1 MTPAPGRER
10 LVVEVTDV
18 FVAYRSGAEPVMALR
33 GADLTLAA
41 GERLLVAGPN
51 GSGKSTLLRVV
62 TGDQPVLA
70 GRVEVGGAAVHAM
83 DDAERRRWRTRAL
96 GFVDQHARRNLLPE
110 LDVRGNVALQLRLTG
125 TRPAVARTRAEQTLD
140 RLGLGALARVDVR
153 RLSGGE
159 AQRVALCAAVA
170 HGPALVL
177 ADEPTGELDED
188 AAHQVYGLLEAVAAD
203 GTGVILVSHDP
214 RSDAFVDRAVRLRDG
229 RLAEEWVPGRGA
241 ATQVAQ
247 VADSRGW
254 VRLPSEQL
262 ASTGGRPTSWT
273 VRPDAGGLVL
283 RPAAARAPR
292 PQVDAVPV
300 EGEPVEGE
308 PVDGEPV
315 DGRPVDAVVRVA
327 PDEQPVVT
335 LAGVA
340 AGWDARTLLEG
351 LDLALRPGSWTALR
365 GPSGSGKSTLLTL
378 VAGLSDPRAGRV
390 EVGGTGWAGLDRA
403 GRAAHRR
410 RWLAY
415 GLQRAN
421 LVETMT
427 VAENIAL
434 AAASRGRPVDP
445 DEAAE
450 LAARLGLTAQL
461 ATPAGVLSGG
471 ERQRASLA
479 RVLVSQAPVLVLDE
493 PTSQQDDVSAARV
506 VAALGAA
513 SAAGAVVLVASHD
526 PSVLDRADL
535 TLVLGARAHGQA
547 VETISSARA
556 RSAG

>member
-1 MTPAPGRER
+1 MSPGPDRGR
-10 LVVEVTDV
+10 PVVEVTDV
-18 FVAYRSGAEPVMALR
+18 FVAYRGGAEPVMALR

-83 DDAERRRWRTRAL
+83 DETARRRWRTQAL

-110 LDVRGNVALQLRLTG
+110 LDVRDNVALQLRLTG
-125 TRPAVARTRAEQTLD
+125 TRPAAARRQAEQTLE
-140 RLGLGALARVDVR
+140 RLGLGALAGADVR

-177 ADEPTGELDED
+177 ADEPTGELDEE

-229 RLAEEWVPGRGA
+229 RLAEEWVPGR
-241 ATQVAQ
+241 TPVAQ

-254 VRLPSEQL
+254 VRVPVELL
-262 ASTGGRPTSWT
+262 GGSTGRPATWT
-273 VRPDAGGLVL
+273 VRPDAGALRL
-283 RPAAARAPR
+283 RPGRANPVVPAAFAPDAA
-292 PQVDAVPV
+292 PAAPGAAVPTP
-300 EGEPVEGE
+300 GG
-308 PVDGEPV
+308 
-315 DGRPVDAVVRVA
+315 DALVA
-327 PDEQPVVT
+327 

-340 AGWDARTLLEG
+340 AGWSGRRLFAD
-351 LDLALRPGSWTALR
+351 LDLALRPGTWTALR

-378 VAGLSDPRAGRV
+378 VAGLTDPRSGRV
-390 EVGGTGWAGLDRA
+390 EVGGTTWAGLDRSA
-403 GRAAHRR
+403 RAAHRR

-427 VAENIAL
+427 VAENVAL
-434 AAASRGRPVDP
+434 AAAFRGRTVED
-445 DEAAE
+445 DEVVT
-450 LAARLGLTAQL
+450 LGARLGLTAQL
-461 ATPAGVLSGG
+461 GTPAGVLSGG

-479 RVLVSQAPVLVLDE
+479 RVLVSGAPVLVLDE
-493 PTSQQDDVSAARV
+493 PTSQQDDVSADRV
-506 VAALGAA
+506 VAALEAASRAGAA
-513 SAAGAVVLVASHD
+513 VLVASHD
-526 PSVLDRADL
+526 QGVLDRADVL
-535 TLVLGARAHGQA
+535 LVLDGQA

-556 RSAG
+556 RSGG

>member
-1 MTPAPGRER
+1 M
-10 LVVEVTDV
+10 VEVTDV

-83 DDAERRRWRTRAL
+83 DAGERRRWRARAL

-110 LDVRGNVALQLRLTG
+110 LDVRDNVALQLRLTG
-125 TRPAVARTRAEQTLD
+125 TRTAPARARAQQTLD
-140 RLGLGALARVDVR
+140 RLGLGHLARADVR

-188 AAHQVYGLLEAVAAD
+188 AAHQVYGLLEAVAAE

-229 RLAEEWVPGRGA
+229 RLAEEWVPGRTA
-241 ATQVAQ
+241 VTQ

-254 VRLPSEQL
+254 VRVPGELL
-262 ASTGGRPTSWT
+262 TTGGGRTASWT
-273 VRPDAGGLVL
+273 ARADAGGLILHPAAVT
-283 RPAAARAPR
+283 PAAAPAAAPSSAAATAV
-292 PQVDAVPV
+292 PASGAALVELVAVDA
-300 EGEPVEGE
+300 
-308 PVDGEPV
+308 
-315 DGRPVDAVVRVA
+315 
-327 PDEQPVVT
+327 
-335 LAGVA
+335 
-340 AGWDARTLLEG
+340 GWGGRTLFTG
-351 LDLALRPGSWTALR
+351 LDLTLRPGSWTALR

-378 VAGLSDPRAGRV
+378 VAGLTDPRGGRV
-390 EVGGTGWAGLDRA
+390 TVGGTAWAALDREA
-403 GRAAHRR
+403 RADHRR
-410 RWLAY
+410 RWLAH

-427 VAENIAL
+427 VAENVDL
-434 AAASRGRPVDP
+434 AASLRGRVVEDAKV
-445 DEAAE
+445 EA
-450 LAARLGLTAQL
+450 LVARLGLAAQRG
-461 ATPAGVLSGG
+461 TPTGVLSGG

-479 RVLVSQAPVLVLDE
+479 RVLVSGAPVLVLDE

-506 VAALGAA
+506 VAALEGATRAGAA
-513 SAAGAVVLVASHD
+513 VLVASHD
-526 PSVLDRADL
+526 PVVLERADV
-535 TLVLGARAHGQA
+535 TLEL
-547 VETISSARA
+547 
-556 RSAG
+556 

>member
-1 MTPAPGRER
+1 MSRDLDRGR

-83 DDAERRRWRTRAL
+83 DEADRRRWRTRAV
-96 GFVDQHARRNLLPE
+96 GFVDQHAGRNLLPE
-110 LDVRGNVALQLRLTG
+110 LDVRDNVALQLRLTG
-125 TRPAVARTRAEQTLD
+125 TRPAAARARAEQTLE
-140 RLGLGALARVDVR
+140 RLGLGALATADVR
-153 RLSGGE
+153 HLSGGE

-170 HGPALVL
+170 HGPVLVL
-177 ADEPTGELDED
+177 ADEPTGELDEE
-188 AAHQVYGLLEAVAAD
+188 AAHQVHGLLEAVAAD

-229 RLAEEWVPGRGA
+229 RLAEEWVPVTRRNGA
-241 ATQVAQ
+241 IEVAQ

-254 VRLPSEQL
+254 VRLPDERL
-262 ASTGGRPTSWT
+262 GVGTGRPTSWT
-273 VRPDAGGLVL
+273 ARPDQGGLLL
-283 RPAAARAPR
+283 RPAAGRSTSAP
-292 PQVDAVPV
+292 
-300 EGEPVEGE
+300 
-308 PVDGEPV
+308 PVDPPV
-315 DGRPVDAVVRVA
+315 AARVRDSSVERA
-327 PDEQPVVT
+327 VVT
-335 LAGVA
+335 LTGVT
-340 AGWDARTLLEG
+340 AGWEGRTLLAD
-351 LDLALRPGSWTALR
+351 LDLTLRAGSWTAVR

-378 VAGLSDPRAGRV
+378 VAGLTDPRAGRV
-390 EVGGTGWAGLDRA
+390 EVGGTAWAGLDRA
-403 GRAAHRR
+403 ARAAHRR

-434 AAASRGRPVDP
+434 AAASRGRPAGGHEGD
-445 DEAAE
+445 DERADEVGA
-450 LAARLGLTAQL
+450 LAGRLGLSAQL
-461 ATPAGVLSGG
+461 GTPAGVLSGG

-479 RVLVSQAPVLVLDE
+479 RVLVAGVPVLVLDE

-506 VAALGAA
+506 VAALEAA
-513 SAAGAVVLVASHD
+513 SAAGAAVLVASHD
-526 PSVLDRADL
+526 PLVLDRADV
-535 TLVLGARAHGQA
+535 TVVLDGPR
-547 VETISSARA
+547 R
-556 RSAG
+556 R

>member
-1 MTPAPGRER
+1 MSAPSDRER

-70 GRVEVGGAAVHAM
+70 GRVEVGGTAVHAL
-83 DDAERRRWRTRAL
+83 DDTARRRWRTRAL

-110 LDVRGNVALQLRLTG
+110 LDVRDNVALQLRLTG
-125 TRPAVARTRAEQTLD
+125 TRPAAARARAAQTLE
-140 RLGLGALARVDVR
+140 RLGLGALAGADVR

-177 ADEPTGELDED
+177 ADEPTGELDEE

-229 RLAEEWVPGRGA
+229 RLAEEWVPGRTA
-241 ATQVAQ
+241 VAQ

-254 VRLPSEQL
+254 VRVPGELL
-262 ASTGGRPTSWT
+262 AAGAGRPTSWT
-273 VRPDAGGLVL
+273 VRPDAGALLL
-283 RPAAARAPR
+283 RPAAATPA
-292 PQVDAVPV
+292 A
-300 EGEPVEGE
+300 
-308 PVDGEPV
+308 
-315 DGRPVDAVVRVA
+315 RPVAEPAAVA
-327 PDEQPVVT
+327 PLDPRGVTSGTDALVT
-335 LAGVA
+335 LSGVA
-340 AGWDARTLLEG
+340 AGWGGRTLVHD
-351 LDLALRPGSWTALR
+351 LDLELRAATWTALR

-378 VAGLSDPRAGRV
+378 VAGLTDPRSGRV
-390 EVGGTGWAGLDRA
+390 EVGGTAWAGLDREA
-403 GRAAHRR
+403 RAAHRR

-421 LVETMT
+421 LVESMT

-434 AAASRGRPVDP
+434 AAAFRGRTP
-445 DEAAE
+445 DADEVTDVAD
-450 LAARLGLTAQL
+450 RLGLTAQL
-461 ATPAGVLSGG
+461 GTPAGVLSGG

-479 RVLVSQAPVLVLDE
+479 RVLVSGAPVVVLDE

-506 VAALGAA
+506 VAAIEAAVRAGAA
-513 SAAGAVVLVASHD
+513 VLVASHD
-526 PSVLDRADL
+526 PGVL
-535 TLVLGARAHGQA
+535 ARAEVTLLLGGQA
-547 VETISSARA
+547 VETTSRAWA
-556 RSAG
+556 RSGG

>member
-1 MTPAPGRER
+1 MSAVPDRGRP
-10 LVVEVTDV
+10 VVQVTDV

-62 TGDQPVLA
+62 TGDQAVLA

-83 DDAERRRWRTRAL
+83 DDADRRRWRTRAL
-96 GFVDQHARRNLLPE
+96 GFVNQHARRNLLPE
-110 LDVRGNVALQLRLTG
+110 LDVRDNVALQLRLTG
-125 TRPAVARTRAEQTLD
+125 TRPAAARERAEQTLE
-140 RLGLGALARVDVR
+140 RLGLGALARADVR

-188 AAHQVYGLLEAVAAD
+188 AARQVYALLEAVAAD

-229 RLAEEWVPGRGA
+229 RLAEEWVPGRTA
-241 ATQVAQ
+241 VAQ

-254 VRLPSEQL
+254 VRLPGELL
-262 ASTGGRPTSWT
+262 AAGTGRPTSWT
-273 VRPDAGGLVL
+273 ARADEDGLLLRPLGTG
-283 RPAAARAPR
+283 PAAATVAPT
-292 PQVDAVPV
+292 P
-300 EGEPVEGE
+300 
-308 PVDGEPV
+308 
-315 DGRPVDAVVRVA
+315 AVVPPTASRAATPLVELR
-327 PDEQPVVT
+327 DVE
-335 LAGVA
+335 
-340 AGWDARTLLEG
+340 AGWGGRSLFDG
-351 LDLALRPGSWTALR
+351 LDLELRPGTWTALR

-378 VAGLSDPRAGRV
+378 VAGLTDPRAGRV
-390 EVGGTGWAGLDRA
+390 EVGGTAWAGLDRA
-403 GRAAHRR
+403 GRATHRR

-427 VAENIAL
+427 VAENVAL
-434 AAASRGRPVDP
+434 TAASRGRTLQDGELDALVD
-445 DEAAE
+445 
-450 LAARLGLTAQL
+450 RLGLTAQRD
-461 ATPAGVLSGG
+461 TPTGVLSGG

-479 RVLVSQAPVLVLDE
+479 RILVSGAPVLVLDE

-506 VAALGAA
+506 VAALDAATGAGAA
-513 SAAGAVVLVASHD
+513 VLVASHD
-526 PSVLDRADL
+526 PAVLRRADA
-535 TLVLGARAHGQA
+535 TLEL
-547 VETISSARA
+547 
-556 RSAG
+556 

>member
-1 MTPAPGRER
+1 MTRALEPVR

-18 FVAYRSGAEPVMALR
+18 FVAYGSGAAPVMALR
-33 GADLTLAA
+33 GADLTLSA

-83 DDAERRRWRTRAL
+83 DDADRRRWRTRAL

-110 LDVRGNVALQLRLTG
+110 LDVRDNVALQLRLTG
-125 TRPAVARTRAEQTLD
+125 TRSGAARARAEQTLE
-140 RLGLGALARVDVR
+140 RLGLGALARADVR

-177 ADEPTGELDED
+177 ADEPTGELDEE

-229 RLAEEWVPGRGA
+229 RLAEEWVPVPGQGGPAR
-241 ATQVAQ
+241 VAQ

-254 VRLPSEQL
+254 VRMPSEQL
-262 ASTGGRPTSWT
+262 VPGVTRPAGWT
-273 VRPDAGGLVL
+273 VRPDDGGLLL
-283 RPAAARAPR
+283 RPTGVSTPFPLVTAPPVAA
-292 PQVDAVPV
+292 
-300 EGEPVEGE
+300 
-308 PVDGEPV
+308 
-315 DGRPVDAVVRVA
+315 VRHA
-327 PDEQPVVT
+327 SDERPVVT

-340 AGWDARTLLEG
+340 AGWGGRTLLED
-351 LDLALRPGSWTALR
+351 LDLVLRPGSWTALR

-378 VAGLSDPRAGRV
+378 VAGLTDPRAGQV
-390 EVGGTGWAGLDRA
+390 EVGGTVWAGLDRA

-434 AAASRGRPVDP
+434 AAAFRERTADP
-445 DEAAE
+445 DEVADVAG
-450 LAARLGLTAQL
+450 RLGLTAQL
-461 ATPAGVLSGG
+461 GTPAGVLSGG

-479 RVLVSQAPVLVLDE
+479 RVLVSEAPVLVLDE

-506 VAALGAA
+506 LAALEAS
-513 SAAGAVVLVASHD
+513 SAAGAAVLVASHD

-535 TLVLGARAHGQA
+535 TVVLGGQPHPQT

>member
-1 MTPAPGRER
+1 MSAEPGGRR

-18 FVAYRSGAEPVMALR
+18 FVAYRGGAEPVMALR

-70 GRVEVGGAAVHAM
+70 GRVEVGGTAVHAM
-83 DDAERRRWRTRAL
+83 DDADRRRWRSRAL

-110 LDVRGNVALQLRLTG
+110 LDVRDNVALQLRLTG
-125 TRPAVARTRAEQTLD
+125 TRPAAARARAEETLD
-140 RLGLGALARVDVR
+140 RLGLGALARADVR

-177 ADEPTGELDED
+177 ADEPTGELDEQ
-188 AAHQVYGLLEAVAAD
+188 AAHEVYGLLEAVAAD

-229 RLAEEWVPGRGA
+229 RLAEEWTPGRPA
-241 ATQVAQ
+241 ITQ

-254 VRLPSEQL
+254 VRVPSELLPAEERPPGWTVAADDGGLRLRPVTVAVTTPQ
-262 ASTGGRPTSWT
+262 TGTRPT
-273 VRPDAGGLVL
+273 
-283 RPAAARAPR
+283 
-292 PQVDAVPV
+292 AVPV
-300 EGEPVEGE
+300 RTAP
-308 PVDGEPV
+308 
-315 DGRPVDAVVRVA
+315 GRDAL
-327 PDEQPVVT
+327 VT
-335 LAGVA
+335 LTGVE
-340 AGWDARTLLEG
+340 AGWRDRSLFAD

-378 VAGLSDPRAGRV
+378 VAGLTDPRSGRV
-390 EVGGTGWAGLDRA
+390 EVGGTAWAGLDREA
-403 GRAAHRR
+403 RALHRR

-434 AAASRGRPVDP
+434 AAAFRGRPLA
-445 DEAAE
+445 EAEVAA
-450 LAARLGLTAQL
+450 LADRLGLTAQL
-461 ATPAGVLSGG
+461 GTPAGVLSGG

-479 RVLVSQAPVLVLDE
+479 RVLVSGAPVLVLDE

-506 VAALGAA
+506 VAALDAATHAGAA
-513 SAAGAVVLVASHD
+513 VLAASHD
-526 PSVLDRADL
+526 PGVLGRADA
-535 TLVLGARAHGQA
+535 TLAL
-547 VETISSARA
+547 
-556 RSAG
+556 

>member
-1 MTPAPGRER
+1 VSTAPER
-10 LVVEVTDV
+10 APLVVEVTDV

-83 DDAERRRWRTRAL
+83 DDADRRRWRTRAL

-110 LDVRGNVALQLRLTG
+110 LDVRDNVALQLRLTG
-125 TRPAVARTRAEQTLD
+125 TRPAVARARAEETLE
-140 RLGLGALARVDVR
+140 RLGLGALARADVR

-188 AAHQVYGLLEAVAAD
+188 AARQVYGLLESVAAD
-203 GTGVILVSHDP
+203 GTGVILVSHDA

-229 RLAEEWVPGRGA
+229 RLAEEWVPGR
-241 ATQVAQ
+241 TTVAQ

-254 VRLPSEQL
+254 VRVPSELL
-262 ASTGGRPTSWT
+262 APDVRRPTSWT
-273 VRPDAGGLVL
+273 ARPDAGGLLL
-283 RPAAARAPR
+283 RPTAAASAVSPPVVAPLVTATRAPEST
-292 PQVDAVPV
+292 D
-300 EGEPVEGE
+300 
-308 PVDGEPV
+308 
-315 DGRPVDAVVRVA
+315 
-327 PDEQPVVT
+327 
-335 LAGVA
+335 GVA
-340 AGWDARTLLEG
+340 LVSLVGVGAGWGGRTLFED
-351 LDLALRPGSWTALR
+351 LDLDLPRGSWTALR
-365 GPSGSGKSTLLTL
+365 GASGSGKSTLLSL
-378 VAGLSDPRAGRV
+378 VAGLSDPRSGRV
-390 EVGGTGWAGLDRA
+390 EVGGTAWAGLDREA
-403 GRAAHRR
+403 RAAHRR

-434 AAASRGRPVDP
+434 AATFRGRPSDP
-445 DEAAE
+445 AEVAA
-450 LAARLGLTAQL
+450 LADRLGLTAQL
-461 ATPAGVLSGG
+461 RTPTAVLSGG

-479 RVLVSQAPVLVLDE
+479 RVLASGAPVLVLDE

-506 VAALGAA
+506 VAALDAACSSGAA
-513 SAAGAVVLVASHD
+513 VLVASHD
-526 PSVLDRADL
+526 RIVLDRADA
-535 TLVLGARAHGQA
+535 TLVLDGQA
-547 VETISSARA
+547 ATISSARA
-556 RSAG
+556 RSGG

>member
-1 MTPAPGRER
+1 MTAPPERGRT
-10 LVVEVTDV
+10 VVEVTDV

-62 TGDQPVLA
+62 TGDQAVLA
-70 GRVEVGGAAVHAM
+70 GRVEVGGTAVHAL
-83 DDAERRRWRTRAL
+83 DEGARRRWRTRAL

-110 LDVRGNVALQLRLTG
+110 LDVRDNVALQLRLTG
-125 TRPAVARTRAEQTLD
+125 TRPVAARTRAEQTLE
-140 RLGLGALARVDVR
+140 RLGLGALARADVR

-188 AAHQVYGLLEAVAAD
+188 AARQVYGLLEAVASD

-229 RLAEEWVPGRGA
+229 RLAEEWVPGRTA
-241 ATQVAQ
+241 VAQ

-254 VRLPSEQL
+254 VRVPGELLP
-262 ASTGGRPTSWT
+262 AGPGRTTSWT
-273 VRPDAGGLVL
+273 ARADADGLLLRPVAAAPAASPVAGADPHARVSVEPTGPTLAPASALPAADHDAAPLVVL
-283 RPAAARAPR
+283 RG
-292 PQVDAVPV
+292 V
-300 EGEPVEGE
+300 E
-308 PVDGEPV
+308 
-315 DGRPVDAVVRVA
+315 
-327 PDEQPVVT
+327 
-335 LAGVA
+335 
-340 AGWDARTLLEG
+340 AGWGGRSLFTG
-351 LDLALRPGSWTALR
+351 LDLDLRPGAWTALR

-378 VAGLSDPRAGRV
+378 VAGLTDPRAGRV
-390 EVGGTGWAGLDRA
+390 EVGGNPWAGLDRA
-403 GRAAHRR
+403 GRAQHRR

-427 VAENIAL
+427 VAENVAL
-434 AAASRGRPVDP
+434 AATSRGRSLEVD
-445 DEAAE
+445 E
-450 LAARLGLTAQL
+450 LDALVDRLGLTAQRD
-461 ATPAGVLSGG
+461 TPTGVLSGG

-479 RVLVSQAPVLVLDE
+479 RVLVSGAPVLVLDE

-506 VAALGAA
+506 VAALDDATRRGAT
-513 SAAGAVVLVASHD
+513 VLVASHD
-526 PSVLDRADL
+526 RTVLARADA
-535 TLVLGARAHGQA
+535 TLRL
-547 VETISSARA
+547 
-556 RSAG
+556 

>member
-1 MTPAPGRER
+1 MSPGPGRDR

-18 FVAYRSGAEPVMALR
+18 FVAYRSGSEPVMALR

-41 GERLLVAGPN
+41 GERLLLAGPN

-70 GRVEVGGAAVHAM
+70 GRVEVGGTAVHAM
-83 DDAERRRWRTRAL
+83 DEPARRRWRTRAL

-110 LDVRGNVALQLRLTG
+110 LDVRDNVALQLRLTG
-125 TRPAVARTRAEQTLD
+125 TRPAAARARAEETLE
-140 RLGLGALARVDVR
+140 RLGLGALAAADVR

-177 ADEPTGELDED
+177 ADEPTGELDEE
-188 AAHQVYGLLEAVAAD
+188 AAHQVYGLLESVAAG
-203 GTGVILVSHDP
+203 GTGVILVSHDA
-214 RSDAFVDRAVRLRDG
+214 RSEKFVDRAVRLRDG
-229 RLAEEWVPGRGA
+229 RLAEEWVPGRPE
-241 ATQVAQ
+241 VAQ

-254 VRLPSEQL
+254 VRLPHEL
-262 ASTGGRPTSWT
+262 LTVGHRRTTSWT
-273 VRPDAGGLVL
+273 VRPDSGGLLL
-283 RPAAARAPR
+283 RPTAAGPATAPAAAPTAVAP
-292 PQVDAVPV
+292 
-300 EGEPVEGE
+300 
-308 PVDGEPV
+308 
-315 DGRPVDAVVRVA
+315 VRVQA
-327 PDEQPVVT
+327 GADALVT
-335 LAGVA
+335 LAGVG
-340 AGWDARTLLEG
+340 AGWGGRTLFEG
-351 LDLALRPGSWTALR
+351 LDLELPPGSWTALR

-378 VAGLSDPRAGRV
+378 VAGLGDPRSGRV
-390 EVGGTGWAGLDRA
+390 EVAGTVWAGLDRA
-403 GRAAHRR
+403 ARAAHRR

-434 AAASRGRPVDP
+434 ATASRGRTVDL
-445 DEAAE
+445 DAVAA
-450 LAARLGLTAQL
+450 LADRLGLTAQL
-461 ATPAGVLSGG
+461 STPTAVLSGG

-479 RVLVSQAPVLVLDE
+479 RVLCSGAAVLVLDE

-506 VAALGAA
+506 VAALDAASSAGAA
-513 SAAGAVVLVASHD
+513 VVVASHD
-526 PSVLDRADL
+526 PRVLDRADV
-535 TLVLGARAHGQA
+535 TLVLDDQTA
-547 VETISSARA
+547 TISSARA

>member
-1 MTPAPGRER
+1 MSPRTDRGR
-10 LVVEVTDV
+10 LIVEVIDV

-83 DDAERRRWRTRAL
+83 DDAARRRWRTRAL

-110 LDVRGNVALQLRLTG
+110 IDVRDNVALQLRLTG
-125 TRPAVARTRAEQTLD
+125 TRRAAARARAQETLE
-140 RLGLGALARVDVR
+140 RLGLGALATADVR

-177 ADEPTGELDED
+177 ADEPTGELDDE
-188 AAHQVYGLLEAVAAD
+188 AAHQVYRLLEAVAAD
-203 GTGVILVSHDP
+203 GTGVILVSHDA

-229 RLAEEWVPGRGA
+229 RLAEEWVPGRAG
-241 ATQVAQ
+241 VAQ

-254 VRLPSEQL
+254 VRVPGELLGVGSRR
-262 ASTGGRPTSWT
+262 TTSWT
-273 VRPDAGGLVL
+273 ARAEDGGVVL
-283 RPAAARAPR
+283 RPAAAGPAA
-292 PQVDAVPV
+292 D
-300 EGEPVEGE
+300 
-308 PVDGEPV
+308 
-315 DGRPVDAVVRVA
+315 VVVA
-327 PDEQPVVT
+327 PLAPAAP
-335 LAGVA
+335 AGVRPSTDA
-340 AGWDARTLLEG
+340 LVSLVEVGAGWGGRTLVDD

-365 GPSGSGKSTLLTL
+365 GPSGSGKSTLLSL
-378 VAGLSDPRAGRV
+378 VAGLTDPRSGRV
-390 EVGGTGWAGLDRA
+390 EVGGRAWAGLDRA
-403 GRAAHRR
+403 KRAAHRR
-410 RWLAY
+410 GWLAY
-415 GLQRAN
+415 ALQRAN
-421 LVETMT
+421 LVESMT

-434 AAASRGRPVDP
+434 AAAFRGRTVGPTEV
-445 DEAAE
+445 EE

-461 ATPAGVLSGG
+461 GTPAAVLSGG

-479 RVLVSQAPVLVLDE
+479 RLLVSGAPVLVLDE

-506 VAALGAA
+506 VAALEAA
-513 SAAGAVVLVASHD
+513 SAAGAAVLVASHD
-526 PSVLDRADL
+526 RLVLDRADV
-535 TLVLGARAHGQA
+535 TLVLG
-547 VETISSARA
+547 
-556 RSAG
+556 

>member
-1 MTPAPGRER
+1 VSTAPDASR

-70 GRVEVGGAAVHAM
+70 GRVEVGGTAVHAM
-83 DDAERRRWRTRAL
+83 DDATRRRWRTRAL

-110 LDVRGNVALQLRLTG
+110 LDVRDNVALQLRLTG
-125 TRPAVARTRAEQTLD
+125 TRPPAARARAEATLE
-140 RLGLGALARVDVR
+140 RLGLGALATADVR

-177 ADEPTGELDED
+177 ADEPTGELDEE
-188 AAHQVYGLLEAVAAD
+188 AAHQVYGLLEAVAGD

-229 RLAEEWVPGRGA
+229 RLAEEWVPGRTA
-241 ATQVAQ
+241 VAQ

-254 VRLPSEQL
+254 VRVPGELLE
-262 ASTGGRPTSWT
+262 AGGRRPTSWT
-273 VRPDAGGLVL
+273 VRPAAGALLL
-283 RPAAARAPR
+283 RPTADDRVAPPVAAAPGQRPVPAAAAVGAP
-292 PQVDAVPV
+292 AL
-300 EGEPVEGE
+300 
-308 PVDGEPV
+308 
-315 DGRPVDAVVRVA
+315 
-327 PDEQPVVT
+327 VT
-335 LAGVA
+335 LADVT
-340 AGWDARTLLEG
+340 AGWGTRTLVDDLHLE
-351 LDLALRPGSWTALR
+351 LRPGTWTALR

-378 VAGLSDPRAGRV
+378 VAGLTDPRSGRV
-390 EVGGTGWAGLDRA
+390 EVGGAAWAGLDRA

-415 GLQRAN
+415 ALQRAN

-434 AAASRGRPVDP
+434 AAAFRGVVLDAGEVD
-445 DEAAE
+445 A
-450 LAARLGLTAQL
+450 LAGRLGLTAQL
-461 ATPAGVLSGG
+461 RTPAGVLSGG

-479 RVLVSQAPVLVLDE
+479 RVLVSGAPVLVLDE
-493 PTSQQDDVSAARV
+493 PTSQQDDESAARV
-506 VAALGAA
+506 VAALDAATRGGAA
-513 SAAGAVVLVASHD
+513 VLVASHD
-526 PSVLDRADL
+526 PTVLERADR
-535 TLVLGARAHGQA
+535 TLVLGDRP
-547 VETISSARA
+547 SPS
-556 RSAG
+556 